1 MNGVIALKKARDYT
15 DSVANSL
22 GSLKGAPCTIKS
34 SNKVD
39 DETTI
44 VFEWE
49 GTNGATETS
58 QIVVFDG
65 EDGASITN
73 MTIDTDRNL
82 ICTLSDGNTINA
94 GQIPTVS
101 GEVETLVEEKV
112 QEQIETQLDDTIQ
125 EKVDK
130 AVEEA
135 LQGDSSSE
143 GVEDEIDS
151 WF

>member
-1 MNGVIALKKARDYT
+1 MAVNTEAYVLSKGYTAKSLTGAGALKGDKGD
-15 DSVANSL
+15 DGVSVV
-22 GSLKGAPCTIKS
+22 G
-34 SNKVD
+34 
-39 DETTI
+39 
-44 VFEWE
+44 
-49 GTNGATETS
+49 
-58 QIVVFDG
+58 
-65 EDGASITN
+65 
-73 MTIDTDRNL
+73 MTIDSNNHL
-82 ICTLSDGNTINA
+82 VSTLSNGSTLDA
-94 GQIPTVS
+94 GEISIEST
-101 GEVETLVEEKV
+101 EVETLVEEKV

>member
-1 MNGVIALKKARDYT
+1 MDTVVYALLNKKIKGLASGVQSANVVDNKIIFTMNDGSTQTMVFDEPEDGV
-15 DSVANSL
+15 SVA
-22 GSLKGAPCTIKS
+22 
-34 SNKVD
+34 
-39 DETTI
+39 
-44 VFEWE
+44 
-49 GTNGATETS
+49 
-58 QIVVFDG
+58 
-65 EDGASITN
+65 N
-73 MTIDTDRNL
+73 MTIDADNHL
-82 ICTLSDGNTINA
+82 ICTMSDNSTIDA
-94 GQIPTVS
+94 GIIPTVS
-101 GEVETLVEEKV
+101 SEVETIVEEKV